1 MTSSSSSNGI
11 EELRSGILTR
21 LHGPPIEIQITHS
34 SLANARPLAAIE
46 SQIRRMAMVREREV
60 NDQGLR
66 MIAWI
71 DPIDWFRLQESLGSR
86 VSVII
91 KNSQSE

>member
-1 MTSSSSSNGI
+1 M
-11 EELRSGILTR
+11 
-21 LHGPPIEIQITHS
+21 QITHS
-34 SLANARPLAAIE
+34 SLHNARPLAAIE
-46 SQIRRMAMVREREV
+46 SQIRRIAMVREREV

>member
-1 MTSSSSSNGI
+1 
-11 EELRSGILTR
+11 
-21 LHGPPIEIQITHS
+21 
-34 SLANARPLAAIE
+34 
-46 SQIRRMAMVREREV
+46 MVREREV

>member
-1 MTSSSSSNGI
+1 M
-11 EELRSGILTR
+11 
-21 LHGPPIEIQITHS
+21 QIPHS
-34 SLANARPLAAIE
+34 SMTNARPLAAIE

-71 DPIDWFRLQESLGSR
+71 DPIVWFRLQESLGSR
-86 VSVII
+86 VFEII

>member
-1 MTSSSSSNGI
+1 MS
-11 EELRSGILTR
+11 SGILTR
-21 LHGPPIEIQITHS
+21 LQGPPIEMQITHS